1 MGELVD
7 SAIAEL
13 AEQLSEGMGLSI
25 PAPEILKVAGAMLAT
40 ETVKSA
46 LDFLVPSASSAMSF
60 STTGWVRNRD
70 NYLVFRVSIKEN
82 KYAGQCAQSKR
93 RLLQL
98 QIQGLQVTECSYK
111 NSSIKFIMATPLKW
125 CMLRLCTLTF
135 QYDIQNNALKN

>member
-70 NYLVFRVSIKEN
+70 NYLFFS
-82 KYAGQCAQSKR
+82 
-93 RLLQL
+93 
-98 QIQGLQVTECSYK
+98 T
-111 NSSIKFIMATPLKW
+111 
-125 CMLRLCTLTF
+125 
-135 QYDIQNNALKN
+135 

>member
-46 LDFLVPSASSAMSF
+46 LDLLVPSVSSAMSF
-60 STTGWVRNRD
+60 STTG
-70 NYLVFRVSIKEN
+70 
-82 KYAGQCAQSKR
+82 
-93 RLLQL
+93 
-98 QIQGLQVTECSYK
+98 
-111 NSSIKFIMATPLKW
+111 
-125 CMLRLCTLTF
+125 
-135 QYDIQNNALKN
+135 